1 VAEATKS
8 TPRADIVTC
17 PHCDKRNRVP
27 AAASGVARCGNCHK
41 ELPWLTSAGDDDFD
55 EVVLGSSLPVLVD
68 MWAAW
73 CMPCRIVAP
82 GVEEAARTFAGRLKV
97 VKVDVEKAQRT
108 AERFQARSIPML
120 LVFDQGEEVARQV
133 GAVPP
138 PALLRWV
145 EEALSHKVG

>member
-1 VAEATKS
+1 
-8 TPRADIVTC
+8 
-17 PHCDKRNRVP
+17 
-27 AAASGVARCGNCHK
+27 
-41 ELPWLTSAGDDDFD
+41 
-55 EVVLGSSLPVLVD
+55 
-68 MWAAW
+68 
-73 CMPCRIVAP
+73 MPCRIVAP

-120 LVFDQGEEVARQV
+120 LVFDQGKEVARQV